1 VIFSRFTHHVSLIM
15 KIKICGITN
24 LEDALVAAEAGADY
38 LGFIFYPPSPR
49 AVDKATARSII
60 DHLRQH
66 LAEPPLMV
74 GVFVNETAVTIAQ
87 TLDECGLD
95 LAQLSGEEVPALVG
109 DPDSLLYGRAYKA
122 IRPASAAEAEV
133 EAEWYAV
140 KRRDEEKGMSPEALN
155 PHPSSL
161 VPSLLVDTYHPTL
174 RGGTGITTEWGIVV
188 YLFEHTPGIMLAGGL
203 NPDNVA
209 AAVAQLNPFAVDVA
223 SGVEATPGKKDHAK
237 IRAFITNART
247 ASRVNHQ

>member
-1 VIFSRFTHHVSLIM
+1 MM
-15 KIKICGITN
+15 KVKICGITN

-49 AVDKATARSII
+49 AVDKATARAII
-60 DHLRQH
+60 DHLRQK
-66 LAEPPLMV
+66 LAQPPLLV

-95 LAQLSGEEVPALVG
+95 LAQLSGEEVPALAG
-109 DPDSLLYGRAYKA
+109 DPESVLYGRAYKA

-140 KRRDEEKGMSPEALN
+140 
-155 PHPSSL
+155 HPSS
-161 VPSLLVDTYHPTL
+161 VIHHPSLLVDTYHPTL
-174 RGGTGITTEWGIVV
+174 RGGTGITVEWGIVV

-209 AAVAQLNPFAVDVA
+209 TAVAQLKPFAVDVA
-223 SGVEATPGKKDHAK
+223 SGVEAAPGKKDHDK
-237 IRAFITNART
+237 VRTFITNAKH
-247 ASRVNHQ
+247 ALDN

>member
-1 VIFSRFTHHVSLIM
+1 M

-49 AVDKATARSII
+49 AVDKATAQAII

-66 LAEPPLMV
+66 LAEPPVMV

-95 LAQLSGEEVPALVG
+95 LVQLSGEEVPALAG
-109 DPDSLLYGRAYKA
+109 DPNSLLYGRAYKA

-140 KRRDEEKGMSPEALN
+140 PQSNVIR
-155 PHPSSL
+155 HSSS
-161 VPSLLVDTYHPTL
+161 VATPSLLIDTYHPSL
-174 RGGTGITTEWGIVV
+174 RGGTGITVEWGIVV

-209 AAVAQLNPFAVDVA
+209 EAVAQLNPFAVDVA
-223 SGVEATPGKKDHAK
+223 SGVEASPGKKDHAK
-237 IRAFITNART
+237 VRAFIANARAT
-247 ASRVNHQ
+247 SNIH

>member
-1 VIFSRFTHHVSLIM
+1 M
-15 KIKICGITN
+15 KVKICGITN

-49 AVDKATARSII
+49 AVDKAAAKSIVTY
-60 DHLRQH
+60 LRQN
-66 LAEPPLMV
+66 LAEPPLLV

-95 LAQLSGEEVPALVG
+95 FAQLSGEEVPALAS
-109 DPDSLLYGRAYKA
+109 DPNSLLYGRAYKA

-140 KRRDEEKGMSPEALN
+140 PQQKAKSGRQIR
-155 PHPSSL
+155 
-161 VPSLLVDTYHPTL
+161 PSLLVDTYHPTL
-174 RGGTGITTEWGIVV
+174 RGGTGITVEWGIVV

-209 AAVAQLNPFAVDVA
+209 AAVAQLKPFAVDVA
-223 SGVEATPGKKDHAK
+223 SGVEASLGKKDPAK
-237 IRAFITNART
+237 VRAFIANAKKF
-247 ASRVNHQ
+247 AN

>member
-1 VIFSRFTHHVSLIM
+1 M
-15 KIKICGITN
+15 KVKICGITN

-49 AVDKATARSII
+49 AVDKAMAKSIVA
-60 DHLRQH
+60 HLRQH
-66 LAEPPLMV
+66 LAAPPLMV
-74 GVFVNETAVTIAQ
+74 GVFVNETAVAIAQ

-95 LAQLSGEEVPALVG
+95 LAQLSGEEVPSLAG

-133 EAEWYAV
+133 EAEWYKAPQLPV
-140 KRRDEEKGMSPEALN
+140 N
-155 PHPSSL
+155 SSQYS
-161 VPSLLVDTYHPTL
+161 VVGPSLLVDTYHPTL
-174 RGGTGITTEWGIVV
+174 RGGTGIEVEWGIVV

-209 AAVAQLNPFAVDVA
+209 AAIAQLKPFAVDVA
-223 SGVEATPGKKDHAK
+223 SGVEASPGKKDHDKVRTFIANAK
-237 IRAFITNART
+237 QTSNE
-247 ASRVNHQ
+247 

>member
-1 VIFSRFTHHVSLIM
+1 M

-49 AVDKATARSII
+49 AVDKSTARLII
-60 DHLRQH
+60 AHLRQN
-66 LAEPPLMV
+66 LATPPMMV
-74 GVFVNETAVTIAQ
+74 GVFVNETAVTITQ

-95 LAQLSGEEVPALVG
+95 LAQLSGEEVPALAG
-109 DPDSLLYGRAYKA
+109 APESPLYGRAYKA

-140 KRRDEEKGMSPEALN
+140 PQSNVIR
-155 PHPSSL
+155 HSSF
-161 VPSLLVDTYHPTL
+161 VATPSLLIDTYHPTL
-174 RGGTGITTEWGIVV
+174 QGGTGIAVEWGIVV

-209 AAVAQLNPFAVDVA
+209 AAVTQLKPFAVDVA
-223 SGVEATPGKKDHAK
+223 SGVEAAPGKKDHVRV
-237 IRAFITNART
+237 RAFIANART
-247 ASRVNHQ
+247 AARVNQQQQNR